1 MLTESFLTYIR
12 CELNLSAHTVLSYSR
27 DISEFGRFITGDNPD
42 NIFDPL
48 TVTAS
53 DIRLW
58 VAALTRRG
66 LTRRTI
72 RKKLSALSSLFRY
85 LTRIGR
91 MSANPV
97 ADIARARLPKTL
109 PVFVRQEE
117 MAEIIDDAPAADD
130 APAPFEEVRNAL
142 IVLMLYSTGMR
153 RAELI
158 GLRDADVDPD
168 KGELKVL
175 GKRNKERIIPFG
187 DELANGI
194 RRYREARRRA
204 TGMSSEESFFTR
216 PDGRPLYPMLVERV
230 VRDALQGHTN
240 ASRLSPHTL
249 RHSFATDMLNNGA
262 DLRAVQELLGHAS
275 LATTQ
280 IYTHIT
286 YRELQQNYQQAHPRA
301 HNHKQKGG

>member
-12 CELNLSAHTVLSYSR
+12 CELNLSAHTVSSYSR
-27 DISEFGRFITGDNPD
+27 DIREFSRFITGDNPD
-42 NIFDPL
+42 NSFDPV

-66 LTRRTI
+66 ITRRTI
-72 RKKLSALSSLFRY
+72 RKKLSALSALFRY
-85 LTRIGR
+85 LARIGR
-91 MSANPV
+91 MTSNPV
-97 ADIARARLPKTL
+97 ADIAPARLPKTL
-109 PVFVRQEE
+109 PVFVRQDE
-117 MAEIIDDAPAADD
+117 MAEIIDVDMSPDREAAG
-130 APAPFEEVRNAL
+130 FEQTRNAL

-158 GLRDADVDPD
+158 GLLDVNVDPD

-187 DELANGI
+187 DELADGI
-194 RRYREARRRA
+194 RRYREARRR
-204 TGMSSEESFFTR
+204 TVGTTPTECFFTR
-216 PDGRPLYPMLVERV
+216 PDGSPLYPMLVERV
-230 VRDALQGHTN
+230 VRGALEGHTN

-280 IYTHIT
+280 VYTHIT